1 MILKED
7 NPNVVSEKRH
17 TYVLLTEGKESIMVV
32 LNKDSKEVVF
42 MKTLNKGENLGFQAN
57 APLQESVDFISCSAN
72 YTLVPR
78 EFSSKEN
85 KESLSQFNFNTKLG
99 FEIFEDLTYD
109 KRISI
114 LFEENFSE
122 LVNFSDF
129 PTAELHHFAR
139 TIMLFV
145 SKIQQDN
152 LALIILNDTL
162 FVTLQ
167 IKQQIHLSNAF
178 EVKNMEE
185 VLYYTMLV
193 IQEFQVDPTTII
205 INHAGDF
212 EKESSL
218 QKELSLY
225 FLNVHAIQ
233 LSSFEDARYSGIIK
247 LLSA

>member
-7 NPNVVSEKRH
+7 NPNVTSEKRH

-32 LNKDSKEVVF
+32 FDKDSKEVVF
-42 MKTLNKGENLGFQAN
+42 MKTLKRGESLISQTNTS
-57 APLQESVDFISCSAN
+57 LQETFDFISCSAN

-85 KESLSQFNFNTKLG
+85 KETLTHFNFNLKLG

-109 KRISI
+109 NRISI
-114 LFEENFSE
+114 LFEENLTE
-122 LVNFSDF
+122 LVNLSDF
-129 PTAELHHFAR
+129 PTAELHHFSR
-139 TIMLFV
+139 TIMLYV

-167 IKQQIHLSNAF
+167 IKQQIQLSNAF
-178 EVKNMEE
+178 GVKNMEE

-193 IQEFQVDPTTII
+193 IQEFQVNPTSII

-212 EKESSL
+212 EKEGSL
-218 QKELSLY
+218 QKELSFY

-233 LSSFEDARYSGIIK
+233 FSSFEDARFSGIIK